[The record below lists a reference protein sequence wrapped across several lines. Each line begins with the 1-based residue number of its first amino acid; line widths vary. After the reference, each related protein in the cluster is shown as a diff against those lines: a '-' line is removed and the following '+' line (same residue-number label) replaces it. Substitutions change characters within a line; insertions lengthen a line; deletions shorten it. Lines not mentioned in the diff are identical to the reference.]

1 MDTKSVQS
9 SSAMQLT
16 EQQGAV
22 IVCEEGQLWLTD
34 NGDDIILKNGECH
47 RIQSMQAVVIEP
59 LRKNSRFHLE
69 EARKLHASWQSRLQ
83 RLLNRWLQNDQAPHA
98 PA

>member
-1 MDTKSVQS
+1 MDMKTGQS
-9 SSAMQLT
+9 NNAIQLT

-34 NGDDIILKNGECH
+34 NGDDIVLKNGECH
-47 RIQSMQAVVIEP
+47 RIQSAKTVVIEP

-69 EARKLHASWQSRLQ
+69 GTRSLQ
-83 RLLNRWLQNDQAPHA
+83 ANWRSKLQNLISKWMHGNQTPHA
-98 PA
+98 TA